1 LIKEKHLKELD
12 IPLGPRL
19 LILKAIQQ
27 QQQQEE
33 EEVTTSSSE
42 EEDDSSEEEDDS
54 SEEEEEE
61 EEEEMKSLQKRR
73 RQRFLGELQ
82 WETECVID
90 FGDTKSG
97 DPLYDLV
104 AVFFATLHGDPILWK
119 QLIATNYWQEYLQK
133 EKKYLPR
140 TQKIEIVL
148 RERLLKIA
156 LLHPSYCIKAMF
168 YFFPQIKHAN
178 SWNQVAEIVFGDLFA
193 IN

>member
-1 LIKEKHLKELD
+1 MDTLLLIKEKHLKELD

-61 EEEEMKSLQKRR
+61 EEEMKSLQKRR

-104 AVFFATLHGDPILWK
+104 AVFLLLYMGIL
-119 QLIATNYWQEYLQK
+119 
-133 EKKYLPR
+133 
-140 TQKIEIVL
+140 
-148 RERLLKIA
+148 
-156 LLHPSYCIKAMF
+156 F
-168 YFFPQIKHAN
+168 YGN
-178 SWNQVAEIVFGDLFA
+178 N
-193 IN
+193 